1 MTVARTEHKSNIV
14 LGNGEIYIDVL
25 DAEGNIQGERYFG
38 DSVGATIAVTTERTT
53 IQSGDGAVAR
63 DLEDIVRSVSR
74 EMGFTVHNSSLPNWA
89 LFLIGEDVD
98 EITIAAARVAGSSAW
113 PFKAKKGRSFQIGA
127 TDANPSGAGAVKDA
141 TAGGKTAG
149 AHDAGANAVIVT
161 SAAAAP
167 SSGNTISRADNYM
180 VDAATGRLF
189 VLPGAS
195 GLADGTTYYVQY
207 APSAAKKIP
216 RARALGSPSQITC
229 ALRYIE
235 DDPAA
240 GKGRHVYIRKCNLV
254 PGGEAQLKSR
264 DTEQQMAFTATV
276 QLPGGGAAAMIVD
289 GEEL

>member
-1 MTVARTEHKSNIV
+1 MPI
-14 LGNGEIYIDVL
+14 
-25 DAEGNIQGERYFG
+25 
-38 DSVGATIAVTTERTT
+38 TTWST
-53 IQSGDGAVAR
+53 
-63 DLEDIVRSVSR
+63 
-74 EMGFTVHNSSLPNWA
+74 PPP
-89 LFLIGEDVD
+89 
-98 EITIAAARVAGSSAW
+98 AGSSYCRAPRAW
-113 PFKAKKGRSFQIGA
+113 PI
-127 TDANPSGAGAVKDA
+127 
-141 TAGGKTAG
+141 
-149 AHDAGANAVIVT
+149 
-161 SAAAAP
+161 
-167 SSGNTISRADNYM
+167 
-180 VDAATGRLF
+180 
-189 VLPGAS
+189 
-195 GLADGTTYYVQY
+195 TTYYVQY